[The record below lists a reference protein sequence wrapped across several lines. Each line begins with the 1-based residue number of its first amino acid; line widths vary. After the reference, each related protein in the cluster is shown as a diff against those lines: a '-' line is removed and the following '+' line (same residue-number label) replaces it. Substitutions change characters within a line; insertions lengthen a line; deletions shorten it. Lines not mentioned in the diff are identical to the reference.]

1 MKYKIHF
8 AMFGVV
14 FVALVA
20 LFRPLGTTQTM
31 AAPVFTGDA
40 AADFVGPDV
49 ITLNDRA
56 APDVGLPYPEPPTTT
71 VGFPT
76 STVSGFDMRAVY
88 LNYDRATDTMYV
100 GVDCF
105 VICGDA
111 DGDGDP
117 NATGPIL
124 TALSGTDA
132 PNFGAGESFGLIID
146 TDNDYITSTNTGKFD
161 VVVGVRDAFT
171 LSQIGVYSYT
181 GGIGQQLVDNTWGA
195 KLPFTVTLFA
205 APSTGTPDLEFSIAN
220 FSKLP
225 GFPSGDPLQ
234 PFKLHMGMG
243 SNVDD
248 GIGEDFLPE
257 QGSPIII
264 TPTPVITPT
273 VPVTATETPVLTPTV
288 TVTPTTTVTPT
299 ATITPTATVTPTLT
313 PTTTV
318 PAPTSVPTTGAD
330 LSIFAAPADI
340 DSISASSAAD
350 DLVAKTQ
357 SSGIGPDRLQIPA
370 LGLDTAVAQK
380 GWQLVTQKNGAQ
392 ISQWD
397 DVRNAAG
404 WHKNSALPGEIGNVV
419 LSGHNNIYGSVFRE
433 LNLLKGGETVYVW
446 KNRVRYAYIVD
457 KVSVLPEKYA
467 SKTQQAI
474 NAAYL
479 QQTDDQRLTMIT
491 CWPLTSN
498 THRVF
503 VTAHLDVERTY
514 IDDRQ

>member
-1 MKYKIHF
+1 MKYKVHF
-8 AMFGVV
+8 AMLGVV
-14 FVALVA
+14 FVALFA
-20 LFRPLGTTQTM
+20 LFRPLGSTSTM
-31 AAPVFTGDA
+31 AAPAFTGDA
-40 AADFVGPDV
+40 AADFTGPDV
-49 ITLNDRA
+49 IVLNDRTT
-56 APDVGLPYPEPPTTT
+56 PDVGLPYLNPPTTT

-105 VICGDA
+105 VICSDA

-117 NATGPIL
+117 NVTGPTL
-124 TALSGTDA
+124 TALGGTDA
-132 PNFGAGESFGLIID
+132 ANFGDGESFGLIID
-146 TDNDYITSTNTGKFD
+146 TDNDYITDTQAGNFN
-161 VVVGVRDAFT
+161 VVVGVRDDDSLT
-171 LSQIGVYSYT
+171 QLGVYSYT
-181 GGIGQQLVDNTWGA
+181 GNIGEQLDNSTWGP
-195 KLPFTVTLFA
+195 KLPFTVTLY
-205 APSTGTPDLEFSIAN
+205 APPSATTPDLEFSIAN

-225 GFPSGDPLQ
+225 GFPAGDPLQ

-243 SNVDD
+243 SIVDD

-257 QGSPIII
+257 ESSPIII
-264 TPTPVITPT
+264 TPTPSATPT
-273 VPVTATETPVLTPTV
+273 LTVTATITMTPIVTTTPGVTPTV
-288 TVTPTTTVTPT
+288 TVTPTATVTPT
-299 ATITPTATVTPTLT
+299 VPVTPTLT
-313 PTTTV
+313 PTATP

-330 LSIFAAPADI
+330 LSLYAAPDDI
-340 DSISASSAAD
+340 DKLSSIGAAD
-350 DLVAKTQ
+350 DLLAKPQ

-380 GWQLVTQKNGAQ
+380 GWQLVTQKNGSQ
-392 ISQWD
+392 VSQWD

-457 KVSVLPEKYA
+457 EVSVLPEKYA

-503 VTAHLDVERTY
+503 VTAHLDVERTF
-514 IDDRQ
+514 IR